1 MPETD
6 PVVFVVDDDP
16 AIRESLKRLFK
27 SVEMEVQAFESA
39 REFVGFKP
47 PDRPCCLVLDVRM
60 PRMSGLDLQR
70 ELEARGSMLPIIF
83 ITAHG
88 DVPMAVDA
96 MKVGAIDFL
105 QKPFSDQQ
113 LLDAVQR
120 AIGLDREARA
130 EREERAAV
138 QNRVDT
144 LTPRELE
151 VFELVVTG
159 MLNKQIAFDLG
170 TSEKTIKVH
179 RGRVMEKMK
188 ANSLAQLVK
197 LAAAVGI
204 PGKGKSPEDE

>member
-1 MPETD
+1 MPETE
-6 PVVFVVDDDP
+6 PLVFVVDDDP

-27 SVEMEVQAFESA
+27 SVGTEVQAFESA
-39 REFVGFKP
+39 REFVGFQL

-70 ELEARGSMLPIIF
+70 ELEAAGSMLPIIF

-96 MKVGAIDFL
+96 MKIGAIDFL

-113 LLDAVQR
+113 LLDAVNR
-120 AIGLDREARA
+120 AIELDRSART
-130 EREERAAV
+130 EREERAIV
-138 QNRVDT
+138 QNRVGT
-144 LTPRELE
+144 LTPRERE

-179 RGRVMEKMK
+179 RGRVMEKMR
-188 ANSLAQLVK
+188 ADSLAELVK
-197 LAAAVGI
+197 LAGTVGI
-204 PGKGKSPEDE
+204 HGKGKLPNSD

>member
-1 MPETD
+1 MPETE

-27 SVEMEVQAFESA
+27 SVGMEVQAFESA
-39 REFVGFKP
+39 REFVGFQL

-70 ELEARGSMLPIIF
+70 ELEKRGSLLPIIF

-120 AIGLDREARA
+120 AIELDREDRA

-138 QNRVDT
+138 QDRVDT

-151 VFELVVTG
+151 VMSLVVSG

-188 ANSLAQLVK
+188 ADSLAHLVK
-197 LAAAVGI
+197 LAGTVGI
-204 PGKGKSPEDE
+204 HGKGDTPDND